1 MIKLAPSILTADFAD
16 LKEEVKKVE
25 ENGATYLHLDVMDG
39 HFVPNMSFGAPIVKS
54 IRKITDMTLDV
65 HLMIT
70 NPLSYVK
77 SFSDAGADIIN
88 FHYECSD
95 NIDEVINEILKN
107 GKKAG
112 ITVKPDTDIESI
124 YKYLDRISMV
134 LIMSVYPG
142 FGGQKFMPDMLEKV
156 TKLKD
161 YCLKNNLDIEI
172 EIDGGA
178 NMTNVEDIIK
188 SGVNVI
194 VVGSEIYNENG
205 ADVNTKKYVSFF
217 NEIEKSLWIF

>member
-217 NEIEKSLWIF
+217 NEIEKSL

>member
-1 MIKLAPSILTADFAD
+1 MIKLAPSVLTADFSN
-16 LKEEVKKVE
+16 LKEEIRKVE

-39 HFVPNMSFGAPIVKS
+39 HFVPNISFGAPIVKS

-88 FHYECSD
+88 FHYECLD
-95 NIDEVINEILKN
+95 NIDDVLNEIIKN

-112 ITVKPDTDIESI
+112 ITVKPDTEIENI
-124 YKYLDRISMV
+124 YKYLDKVSMV

-142 FGGQKFMPDMLEKV
+142 FGGQKFMPEMLEKV

-205 ADVNTKKYVSFF
+205 ADVNTKKYVSLF
-217 NEIEKSLWIF
+217 NDIEKSL